1 MRLLFP
7 VALLVP
13 LVACGGVAWTTPVG
27 AAAGVNLVS
36 VIVLHRSV
44 LDVLWSLASGRD
56 CSIVRLDQGLSYCKP
71 LEPEPPPLP
80 YCTHTLGWV
89 DCWSDPSLL
98 ANLPEQVADGPYE
111 LTPAQEKN
119 RTSRWP

>member
-1 MRLLFP
+1 MRTLLLL
-7 VALLVP
+7 ALLLP
-13 LVACGGVAWTTPVG
+13 LTACGGVAWTTPVG

-44 LDVLWSLASGRD
+44 FDILWSLASGED
-56 CSIVRLDQGLSYCKP
+56 CSIVRLDQGKSYCKP
-71 LEPEPPPLP
+71 REPEPPPLP
-80 YCTHTLGWV
+80 YCTQTLGWV
-89 DCWSDPSLL
+89 DCWSDPWAFVS
-98 ANLPEQVADGPYE
+98 PPREVADGPYK